1 VKNLTK
7 TAYKTED
14 GKLVILDTRDDECL
28 HSGRWVAGREQNRF
42 DELYLHKT
50 KKLGKVVFYIAHVTY
65 WQGEVNTIDVLSEN
79 EIQSWIADYYSCL
92 TQDAINRLAE
102 LGFKVE
108 ETA

>member
-1 VKNLTK
+1 LTK
-7 TAYKTED
+7 MAYKTED
-14 GKLVILDTRDDECL
+14 GKLVILNTRDDECL
-28 HSGRWVAGREQNRF
+28 CSGRWVAGREQNRF

-50 KKLGKVVFYIAHVTY
+50 KGGKVVFYIAHVTY
-65 WQGEVNTIDVLSEN
+65 WEGEVNTIDVLAEN

-92 TQDAINRLAE
+92 KEDAILSLAE